1 MNKQKFNSLDLMK
14 QLEYVNKKLSDGE
27 SLREISK
34 GLNMSKTTIRNRF
47 KKIDYV
53 FNKDKKQYIKDN
65 ENVEDEYKHNTNVLK
80 SKPIQDKEIKEEYK
94 HNTNVLVHEEKQ
106 GEYEHNTNI
115 LDAVLDKEHIKEK
128 LVNIIDSYDNI
139 QAMLKWFENQKNI
152 VEVQEINIDTDK
164 LIGDVKTTTVRL
176 YSKVWDDFRK
186 FMKDYPEY
194 KSMDLVSMA
203 LLEYMNK
210 YKK

>member
-65 ENVEDEYKHNTNVLK
+65 ENVED
-80 SKPIQDKEIKEEYK
+80 EYK

-203 LLEYMNK
+203 LVEYMNK

>member
-1 MNKQKFNSLDLMK
+1 MNKQKFNSLDLLE

-27 SLREISK
+27 SLREISN
-34 GLNMSKTTIRNRF
+34 GLNISKTTIRNRL

-53 FNKDKKQYIKDN
+53 YDKDKKQYIKDD
-65 ENVEDEYKHNTNVLK
+65 ENVEDEYKHNTNVLLHK
-80 SKPIQDKEIKEEYK
+80 
-94 HNTNVLVHEEKQ
+94 EKQ
-106 GEYEHNTNI
+106 GEYKYNTNI
-115 LDAVLDKEHIKEK
+115 LDAVLDKEHIREK

-152 VEVQEINIDTDK
+152 IEVQEINIDTDK

-203 LLEYMNK
+203 LVEYMNK

>member
-1 MNKQKFNSLDLMK
+1 MDKQKFNNLDLMD

-34 GLNMSKTTIRNRF
+34 DLNMSKTTIRNRF

-53 FNKDKKQYIKDN
+53 FNKDKKQYIKDSDEYKKN
-65 ENVEDEYKHNTNVLK
+65 INMLQVKPIENKEIKEDEYIYNTNVL
-80 SKPIQDKEIKEEYK
+80 
-94 HNTNVLVHEEKQ
+94 TNLEV
-106 GEYEHNTNI
+106 
-115 LDAVLDKEHIKEK
+115 KEK
-128 LVNIIDSYDNI
+128 LINIIDNYDNI
-139 QAMLKWFENQKNI
+139 EKMLKWFENQKNI
-152 VEVQEINIDTDK
+152 VEVEEINIDTDK
-164 LIGDVKTTTVRL
+164 LIGTVKTTTVRL
-176 YSKVWDDFRK
+176 YDKVWEDFRK

-203 LLEYMNK
+203 LVEYMSK

>member
-1 MNKQKFNSLDLMK
+1 MKMDKQKFNNLDLMD

-34 GLNMSKTTIRNRF
+34 DLNMSKTTIRNRF

-53 FNKDKKQYIKDN
+53 FNKDKKQYIKDSDEYKKN
-65 ENVEDEYKHNTNVLK
+65 INMLQVKPIENKEIKEDEYIYNTNVL
-80 SKPIQDKEIKEEYK
+80 
-94 HNTNVLVHEEKQ
+94 TNLEV
-106 GEYEHNTNI
+106 
-115 LDAVLDKEHIKEK
+115 KEK
-128 LVNIIDSYDNI
+128 LINIIDNYDNI
-139 QAMLKWFENQKNI
+139 EKMLKWFENQKNI
-152 VEVQEINIDTDK
+152 VEVEEINIDTDK
-164 LIGDVKTTTVRL
+164 LIGTVKTTTVRL
-176 YSKVWDDFRK
+176 YDKVWEDFRK

-203 LLEYMNK
+203 LVEYMSK